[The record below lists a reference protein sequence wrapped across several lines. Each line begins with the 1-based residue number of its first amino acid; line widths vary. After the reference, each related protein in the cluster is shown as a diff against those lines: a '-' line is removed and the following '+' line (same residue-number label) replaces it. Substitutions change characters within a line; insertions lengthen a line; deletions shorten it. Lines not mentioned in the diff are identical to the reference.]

1 MKKLVLIT
9 LFTLASICFVQA
21 QNFKQHKVKQGE
33 TIEEIA
39 KLYLVTPFDIYALNP
54 DAKKKLTVGT
64 VLIIPT
70 SKIRPEEAVTETKEV
85 IGYRYHRA
93 KKKET
98 LYSISKLY
106 NVSVED
112 IKKYNT
118 YLYANNLKKG
128 DKIKIPRFKTV
139 IAKAELSNTLKKYT
153 VEPKEGKWRVA
164 YKFGI
169 TVPELEALNP
179 NMNEV
184 LQPGDV
190 LNVPN
195 IADNEEKA
203 IEEDFNY
210 YTVQKSEGYMALNRK
225 FGVTQ
230 EELETL
236 NPELKESGLKLGMV
250 IKVPATANAAIAGED
265 IENTDLTKTN
275 FENLKTKRL
284 ALMLPY
290 RLNRIDV
297 DSVQEAKTAIKN
309 DTRLSISLDF
319 HVGVEMALDSA
330 KQLGISTNLKVFDT
344 RDQLS
349 EVSNILKN
357 NDFSTYDAIIGPLF
371 PKNLERVAASV
382 KGDHIPVISP
392 FTTPENLYD
401 NVFQT
406 VPSIELMRKEM
417 IRYVK
422 SDTLP
427 KHIVIIADAKNK
439 VVSDQL
445 KSEFVAA
452 KQIFSR
458 KDKDGKD
465 SNYILISDLED
476 MFLEGENIVFLETQ
490 NEAFAS
496 NVTSMLNGL
505 NNEDQQ
511 IVLMT
516 TQNSSLYE
524 EGKNIS
530 NYHLSN
536 LNFTFPSANKTLA
549 TPTTNGFITK
559 YKSLYGVEPNK
570 FAIRG
575 FDLTLDILLRLA
587 SKEDLYEATTPELE
601 TEYLENKF
609 RYTKKYFGG
618 YYNEAVYIVKYKD
631 LTKVEAE

>member
-54 DAKKKLTVGT
+54 DAKKKLSVGT

-70 SKIRPEEAVTETKEV
+70 SKIRPDEAVTETKEV
-85 IGYRYHRA
+85 TGYQYHRA

-98 LYSISKLY
+98 LYSIAKQY
-106 NVSVED
+106 NVSVDD

-128 DKIKIPRFKTV
+128 DKIKIPKFKTV
-139 IAKAELSNTLKKYT
+139 VTKAEVSNTLKKYT
-153 VEPKEGKWRVA
+153 VQPKEGKWRVA

-179 NMNEV
+179 NMGEV

-203 IEEDFNY
+203 IEENYNY

-230 EELETL
+230 EELEAL
-236 NPELKESGLKLGMV
+236 NPELKEGGLKLGMV
-250 IKVPATANAAIAGED
+250 IKIPGSANAVIGGDEF
-265 IENTDLTKTN
+265 ENTDLTKTN

-297 DSVQEAKTAIKN
+297 DSVQEAKSAIKN

-382 KGDHIPVISP
+382 KGNHIPVISP
-392 FTTPENLYD
+392 FTAPENLYD

-406 VPSIELMRKEM
+406 VPSNELMQKEI

-422 SDTLP
+422 NDSMP
-427 KHIVIIADAKNK
+427 KHIVIIADSKNTA
-439 VVSDQL
+439 VSNQL

-452 KQIFSR
+452 RQIFSR

-476 MFLEGENIVFLETQ
+476 MFLAGENIVFLETK

-505 NNEDQQ
+505 NNEEHQ

-516 TQNSSLYE
+516 TQNSSVF

-536 LNFTFPSANKTLA
+536 LKFTYPSANKTLA

-570 FAIRG
+570 YAIRG

-587 SKEDLYEATTPELE
+587 SKENLYEAATPELE

-618 YYNEAVYIVKYKD
+618 YFNEAVYIVKYDD
-631 LTKVEAE
+631 LTIVEAE

>member
-54 DAKKKLTVGT
+54 DAKKKLSVGT

-70 SKIRPEEAVTETKEV
+70 SKIRPDEAVTETKEV
-85 IGYRYHRA
+85 TGYQYHRA

-98 LYSISKLY
+98 LYSIAKQY
-106 NVSVED
+106 NVSVDD

-128 DKIKIPRFKTV
+128 DKIKIPKFKTV
-139 IAKAELSNTLKKYT
+139 VTKAEVSNTLKKYT
-153 VEPKEGKWRVA
+153 VQPKEGKWRVA

-179 NMNEV
+179 NMGEV

-203 IEEDFNY
+203 IEENYNY

-230 EELETL
+230 EELEAL
-236 NPELKESGLKLGMV
+236 NPELKEGGLKLGMV
-250 IKVPATANAAIAGED
+250 IKIPGSANTVIGSDEF
-265 IENTDLTKTN
+265 ENTDLTKTN

-297 DSVQEAKTAIKN
+297 DSVQEAKSAIKN

-382 KGDHIPVISP
+382 KGNHIPVISP
-392 FTTPENLYD
+392 FTAPENLYD

-406 VPSIELMRKEM
+406 VPSNELMQKEI

-422 SDTLP
+422 NDSMP
-427 KHIVIIADAKNK
+427 KHIVIIADSKNTA
-439 VVSDQL
+439 VSNQL

-452 KQIFSR
+452 RQIFSR

-476 MFLEGENIVFLETQ
+476 MFLEGENIVFLETK

-505 NNEDQQ
+505 NNEEHQ

-516 TQNSSLYE
+516 TQNSSVF

-536 LNFTFPSANKTLA
+536 LKFTYPSANKTLA

-570 FAIRG
+570 YAIRG

-587 SKEDLYEATTPELE
+587 SKENLYEAATPELE

-618 YYNEAVYIVKYKD
+618 YFNEAVYIVKYDD
-631 LTKVEAE
+631 LTIVEAE

>member
-54 DAKKKLTVGT
+54 DAKKKLSVGT

-70 SKIRPEEAVTETKEV
+70 SKIRPDEAVTETKEV
-85 IGYRYHRA
+85 TGYQYHRA

-98 LYSISKLY
+98 LYSIAKQY
-106 NVSVED
+106 NVSVDD

-128 DKIKIPRFKTV
+128 DKIKIPKFKTV
-139 IAKAELSNTLKKYT
+139 VTKAEVSNTLKKYT
-153 VEPKEGKWRVA
+153 VQPKEGKWRVA

-179 NMNEV
+179 NMGEV

-203 IEEDFNY
+203 IEENYNY

-230 EELETL
+230 EELEAL
-236 NPELKESGLKLGMV
+236 NPELKDGGLKLGMV
-250 IKVPATANAAIAGED
+250 IKIPGSANTVIGSDEF
-265 IENTDLTKTN
+265 ENTDLTMTN

-297 DSVQEAKTAIKN
+297 DSVQEAKSAIKN

-382 KGDHIPVISP
+382 KGNHIPVISP
-392 FTTPENLYD
+392 FTAPENLYD

-406 VPSIELMRKEM
+406 VPSNELMQKEI

-422 SDTLP
+422 NDSMP
-427 KHIVIIADAKNK
+427 KHIVIIADSKNTA
-439 VVSDQL
+439 VSNQL

-452 KQIFSR
+452 RQIFSR

-476 MFLEGENIVFLETQ
+476 MFLAGENIVFLETK

-505 NNEDQQ
+505 NNEEHQ

-516 TQNSSLYE
+516 TQNSSVF

-536 LNFTFPSANKTLA
+536 LKFTYPSANKTLA

-570 FAIRG
+570 YAIRG

-587 SKEDLYEATTPELE
+587 SKENLYEAATPELE

-618 YYNEAVYIVKYKD
+618 YFNEAVYIVKYDD
-631 LTKVEAE
+631 LTIVEAE

>member
-54 DAKKKLTVGT
+54 DAKKKLSVGT

-70 SKIRPEEAVTETKEV
+70 SKIRPDEAVTETKEV
-85 IGYRYHRA
+85 TGYQYHRA

-98 LYSISKLY
+98 LYSIAKQY
-106 NVSVED
+106 NVSVDD

-128 DKIKIPRFKTV
+128 DKIKIPKFKTV
-139 IAKAELSNTLKKYT
+139 VTKAEVSNTLKKYT
-153 VEPKEGKWRVA
+153 VQPKEGKWRVA

-179 NMNEV
+179 NMGEV

-203 IEEDFNY
+203 IEENYNY

-230 EELETL
+230 EELEAL
-236 NPELKESGLKLGMV
+236 NPELKEGGLKLGMV
-250 IKVPATANAAIAGED
+250 IKIPGSANTVIGSDEF
-265 IENTDLTKTN
+265 ENTDLTKTN

-297 DSVQEAKTAIKN
+297 DSVQEAKSAIKN

-382 KGDHIPVISP
+382 KGNHIPVISP
-392 FTTPENLYD
+392 FTAPENLYD

-406 VPSIELMRKEM
+406 VPSNELMQKEI

-422 SDTLP
+422 NDSMP
-427 KHIVIIADAKNK
+427 KHIVIIADSKNTA
-439 VVSDQL
+439 VSNQL

-452 KQIFSR
+452 RQIFSR

-476 MFLEGENIVFLETQ
+476 MFLAGENIVFLETK

-505 NNEDQQ
+505 NNEEHQ

-516 TQNSSLYE
+516 TQNSSVF

-536 LNFTFPSANKTLA
+536 LKFTYPSANKTLA

-570 FAIRG
+570 YAIRG

-587 SKEDLYEATTPELE
+587 SKENLYEAATPELE

-618 YYNEAVYIVKYKD
+618 YFNEAVYIVKYDD
-631 LTKVEAE
+631 LTIVEAE

>member
-54 DAKKKLTVGT
+54 DAKKKLSVGT

-70 SKIRPEEAVTETKEV
+70 SKIRPDEAVTETKEV
-85 IGYRYHRA
+85 TGYQYHRA

-98 LYSISKLY
+98 LYSIAKQY
-106 NVSVED
+106 NVSVDD

-128 DKIKIPRFKTV
+128 DKIKIPKFKTV
-139 IAKAELSNTLKKYT
+139 VTKAEVSNTLKKYT
-153 VEPKEGKWRVA
+153 VQPKEGKWRVA

-179 NMNEV
+179 NMGEV

-203 IEEDFNY
+203 IEENYNY

-230 EELETL
+230 EELEAL
-236 NPELKESGLKLGMV
+236 NPELKEGGLKLGMV
-250 IKVPATANAAIAGED
+250 IKIPGSANAVIGGDEF
-265 IENTDLTKTN
+265 ENTDLTKTN

-297 DSVQEAKTAIKN
+297 DSVQEAKSAIKN

-382 KGDHIPVISP
+382 KGNHIPVISP
-392 FTTPENLYD
+392 FTAPENLYD

-406 VPSIELMRKEM
+406 VPSNELMQKEI

-422 SDTLP
+422 NDSMP
-427 KHIVIIADAKNK
+427 KHIVIIADSKNTA
-439 VVSDQL
+439 VSNQL

-452 KQIFSR
+452 RQIFSR

-476 MFLEGENIVFLETQ
+476 IFLAGENIVFLETK

-505 NNEDQQ
+505 NNEEHQ

-516 TQNSSLYE
+516 TQNSSVF

-536 LNFTFPSANKTLA
+536 LKFTYPSANKTLA

-570 FAIRG
+570 YAIRG

-587 SKEDLYEATTPELE
+587 SKENLYEAATPELE

-618 YYNEAVYIVKYKD
+618 YFNEAVYIVKYDD
-631 LTKVEAE
+631 LTIVEAK

>member
-54 DAKKKLTVGT
+54 DAKKKLSVGT

-70 SKIRPEEAVTETKEV
+70 SKIRPDEAVTETKEV
-85 IGYRYHRA
+85 TGYQYHRA

-98 LYSISKLY
+98 LYSIAKQY
-106 NVSVED
+106 NVSVDD

-128 DKIKIPRFKTV
+128 DKIKIPKFKTV
-139 IAKAELSNTLKKYT
+139 VTKAEVSNTLKKYT
-153 VEPKEGKWRVA
+153 VQPKEGKWRVA

-179 NMNEV
+179 NMGEV

-203 IEEDFNY
+203 IEENYNY

-230 EELETL
+230 EELEAL
-236 NPELKESGLKLGMV
+236 NPELKDGGLKLGMV
-250 IKVPATANAAIAGED
+250 IKIPGSANTVIGSDEF
-265 IENTDLTKTN
+265 ENTDLTKTN

-297 DSVQEAKTAIKN
+297 DSVQEAKSAIKN

-382 KGDHIPVISP
+382 KGNHIPVISP
-392 FTTPENLYD
+392 FTAPENLYD

-406 VPSIELMRKEM
+406 VPSNELMQKEI

-422 SDTLP
+422 NDSMP
-427 KHIVIIADAKNK
+427 KHIVIIADSKNTA
-439 VVSDQL
+439 VSNQL

-452 KQIFSR
+452 RQIFSR

-476 MFLEGENIVFLETQ
+476 MFLAGENIVFLETK

-505 NNEDQQ
+505 NNEEHQ

-516 TQNSSLYE
+516 TQNSSVF

-536 LNFTFPSANKTLA
+536 LKFTYPSANKTLA

-570 FAIRG
+570 YAIRG

-587 SKEDLYEATTPELE
+587 SKENLYEAATPELE

-618 YYNEAVYIVKYKD
+618 YFNEAVYIVKYDD
-631 LTKVEAE
+631 LTIVEAE